1 MRPSLL
7 LSLLIYLLVL
17 GGLATV
23 NGALLVLAVPLVL
36 YLGAGLLFGPGD
48 VHLELERSI
57 DVERV
62 TQGKPVEVR
71 LRVTNRGGHIEQ
83 LWLQDKL
90 PPGLER
96 LDGETSLLAE
106 LPAGAHLELRYRVQG
121 GRGFYRFVNVQSTLS
136 DRLGIMR
143 WSQELPAP
151 GRIFVLPEMTRLK
164 HVAIRPLQTVGYSG
178 IIPARQGGAGVEF
191 LGVRAYQ
198 AGDPLRRINW
208 LASARHRQALFSN
221 EFEQERGANV
231 GLILDARIRSDIDT
245 SQGSIFE
252 HAVTATASLAQALL
266 NDGNRVGLLV
276 YGGYLAWTYPG
287 FGKIQRERILRAL
300 VRASPGASQVFDKLE
315 KLPTRIFPAHSQLIL
330 VSTLH
335 HDDLPVLI
343 RLRARGYQVMVVSPD
358 PVAFEV
364 QILGS
369 RPAAELGI
377 RLARL
382 EREVLIKRLQRAG
395 VQVLSWDVS
404 QPFDQAMRLAL
415 SRIPP
420 WVRPIHI

>member
-7 LSLLIYLLVL
+7 LSLLIYILVL
-17 GGLATV
+17 GGLGTL
-23 NGALLVLAVPLVL
+23 NGALLALAVPLVL
-36 YLGAGLLFGPGD
+36 YLSAGLLFGPEEAN
-48 VHLELERSI
+48 LELERNM

-71 LRVTNRGGHIEQ
+71 LRATNRGGHIEQ
-83 LWLQDKL
+83 LRLQDKL

-106 LPAGAHLELRYRVQG
+106 LPPGASVELRYRVRG
-121 GRGFYRFVNVQSTLS
+121 GRGFYRYENIEFTLS
-136 DRLGIMR
+136 DRLGILQR
-143 WSQELPAP
+143 TQQLPAP

-208 LASARHRQALFSN
+208 LASARHQQSLFSN

-231 GLILDARIRSDIDT
+231 GLILDARTRSDIHNP
-245 SQGSIFE
+245 QGSLFE

-300 VRASPGASQVFDKLE
+300 VRASPGASQVFEKLE

-335 HDDLPVLI
+335 QDDLPVLI

-358 PVAFEV
+358 PVAFEA
-364 QILGS
+364 QNLRN
-369 RPAAELGI
+369 RPVAELGV

-395 VQVLSWDVS
+395 VQVLSWEVTL
-404 QPFDQAMRLAL
+404 PFDQAMRLAL

-420 WVRPIHI
+420 WVRPLHI